1 MTWDSN
7 IELSLAFV
15 VNSLLLI
22 LGAALFFGHGDKIG
36 AFSSMYNALKDNH
49 IAGAI
54 ASPFLST
61 LFAIALLASGQNSTI
76 TGTLTGQIVM
86 EGFLRFRLPQWV
98 VRLMTRIIALLPVII
113 VAILFGDQ
121 EHVLDDLLV
130 YSQVFLS
137 AALPFSIFPLVYF
150 TSNKGNHGR
159 TCQCEME
166 YFLRL
171 SRCDCLNY
179 LKFQSDRD
187 NFYQIKKPAL
197 KRCWFLYSSLH
208 LVPPFPKNFL
218 TIF

>member
-1 MTWDSN
+1 MPSRITILLVPSQV
-7 IELSLAFV
+7 LLVHSL
-15 VNSLLLI
+15 
-22 LGAALFFGHGDKIG
+22 
-36 AFSSMYNALKDNH
+36 
-49 IAGAI
+49 
-54 ASPFLST
+54 
-61 LFAIALLASGQNSTI
+61 AIALLASGQNSTI

-137 AALPFSIFPLVYF
+137 VALPFSIFPLVLF
-150 TSNKGNHGR
+150 HLQQGNHGR
-159 TCQCEME
+159 ACQCEME

-179 LKFQSDRD
+179 LKFQFDRD
-187 NFYQIKKPAL
+187 NFYQ
-197 KRCWFLYSSLH
+197 
-208 LVPPFPKNFL
+208 
-218 TIF
+218 